1 MADGGQRLRWKTGDV
16 VAQTFYPFLEQS
28 PIAAVPGMIDL
39 DLRLFGIFPLKRVT
53 LEVVPPVKVIVG
65 GHSIG
70 VLLHAEGVIV
80 VGYADIRGPGV
91 SAGVSP
97 ARQVGILPGD
107 VIVKIEGK
115 VVQSDS
121 QLSYLIDHLAR
132 KRDELRI
139 QVKRGGIYKEYRVK
153 PIYCPETRRYRVG
166 LYVRDGAAGIG
177 TLTFYEPNT
186 KIYGAL
192 GHMIIDTGT
201 NKSLD
206 LQDGRIVGAPVQ
218 GIQRGERGKI
228 GEKIGIFLGN
238 GKITGDIKKNTTYG
252 IFGKMNSA
260 LSNPLLTKLVPVAM
274 GYQLTKGK
282 AQMLTVLNGEKIEVF
297 DVEIQSVFSQPRP
310 DGKAFIIKVTD
321 PELLDRAGGIVQ
333 GMSGSPIIQNGRLV
347 GAVTHVFINDPTRGY
362 GVLAESMLEEA
373 GLLSVKEMKKVS
385 GFFVMRKRA
394 DQRKESQRLS

>member
-28 PIAAVPGMIDL
+28 PIAAVPGIIDL

-80 VGYADIRGPGV
+80 LGYADIRGSGD
-91 SAGVSP
+91 STGVSP
-97 ARQVGILPGD
+97 ARQAGILPGD

-115 VVQSDS
+115 SVQSDS
-121 QLSYLIDHLAR
+121 QLSYLIDQMAR

-139 QVKRGGIYKEYRVK
+139 QIKRGGICKEYRVK
-153 PIYCPETRRYRVG
+153 PIYCPETKRYRVG

-228 GEKIGIFLGN
+228 GEKVGIFLGN
-238 GKITGDIKKNTTYG
+238 GRITGDIKKNTIYG
-252 IFGKMNSA
+252 IFGTMNSA
-260 LSNPLLTKLVPVAM
+260 LGNPLYTKLIPVAM
-274 GYQLTKGK
+274 GYQITKGK

-333 GMSGSPIIQNGRLV
+333 GMSGSPIIQNGRLI

-385 GFFVMRKRA
+385 GFYCYEEKIRSA
-394 DQRKESQRLS
+394 